1 MYKGERSPPG
11 LDIKQMEP
19 GSTEG
24 GRGQVTLGIIG
35 TLCGALFSFS
45 ALCDLQRISPSLW
58 PWSPS
63 LDITGGGTPD
73 DL

>member
-1 MYKGERSPPG
+1 MYKAERRASG
-11 LDIKQMEP
+11 LDKEPMEP

-24 GRGQVTLGIIG
+24 GRGHITLGIIG
-35 TLCGALFSFS
+35 TLCGALFNLS

-63 LDITGGGTPD
+63 LDITGGGYTR
-73 DL
+73 